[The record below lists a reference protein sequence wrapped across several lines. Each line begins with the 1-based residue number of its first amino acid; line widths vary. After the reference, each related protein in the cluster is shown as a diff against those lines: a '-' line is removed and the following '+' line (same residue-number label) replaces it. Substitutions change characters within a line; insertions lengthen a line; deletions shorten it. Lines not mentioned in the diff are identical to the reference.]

1 MQYSCSVGPRRLIR
15 LWCSDSR
22 ATATQL
28 YQAVPASNAPLIDSR
43 IYSSLK
49 RFNMVLAQFEVD
61 LDNHDGIFY
70 PGTVLSGRV
79 TINISGGPKKL
90 DGVKIAFKGQC
101 NVKFDTQERRRRLS
115 ATSRDNNS
123 GDEYETVR
131 VIHRGSEEYFSFRQF
146 IYGDGSETFY
156 LNPGLH
162 QFPFQFTLPLNIP
175 TSYEGQFGSIRY
187 TIRAVISR
195 PWRFNHEKVR
205 IFTVNNPLDLN
216 TEPNSLV
223 SHSELF
229 KR

>member
-1 MQYSCSVGPRRLIR
+1 
-15 LWCSDSR
+15 
-22 ATATQL
+22 
-28 YQAVPASNAPLIDSR
+28 
-43 IYSSLK
+43 
-49 RFNMVLAQFEVD
+49 MVLAQFDVD

-101 NVKFDTQERRRRLS
+101 NVKFDTQERRRK
-115 ATSRDNNS
+115 DS
-123 GDEYETVR
+123 GDEYETVWR
-131 VIHRGSEEYFSFRQF
+131 THRGSEEYFSFRQF
-146 IYGDGSETFY
+146 VYGDGSETFY

-223 SHSELF
+223 SHSELLSVDSNILHISLLRTCVF
-229 KR
+229 THSPSFRARY